1 MEKLSS
7 IKNIIFD
14 FGGVLIDL
22 DKERCVRNFK
32 TLGINVESI
41 IGTTHNKGIF
51 VELEKG
57 NITPEQFRNE
67 LRKMTS
73 QSVTD
78 EQIDN
83 AWISIL
89 QTVPQYKLDLLLQLR
104 KKYRIYLLS
113 NTNSIHFEYAKKHIF
128 EKNGHTLKD
137 YFDSCFLSYEI
148 GMIKPDDEIFE
159 YVINEAQIFARETIF
174 IDDSPLNIE
183 GAQRWCFSVYQAKER
198 EDFSHIFK
206 LGASGR
212 QCGGQRAGNQNVR
225 SKQPDII

>member
-1 MEKLSS
+1 MEKLSG

-22 DKERCVRNFK
+22 DKECCIRNFNA
-32 TLGINVESI
+32 LGINIENIVS
-41 IGTTHNKGIF
+41 TTHNKGAF
-51 VELEKG
+51 EELEKG
-57 NITPEQFRNE
+57 SITPEQFRGE

-73 QSVTD
+73 RPVTD
-78 EQIDN
+78 SQIDD

-128 EKNGHTLKD
+128 EKNGNTLND
-137 YFDSCFLSYEI
+137 YFDDCFLSYEI

-159 YVINEAQIFARETIF
+159 YVLNEVQIFARETIF
-174 IDDSPLNIE
+174 IDDSELNVE
-183 GAQRWCFSVYQAKER
+183 SALRWCFSVYQPKAR
-198 EDFSHIFK
+198 EDFSYLF
-206 LGASGR
+206 
-212 QCGGQRAGNQNVR
+212 NV
-225 SKQPDII
+225 